1 MLDDTLKTQLAS
13 YLERL
18 REPVQLIASLDEREA
33 SAEMRELIEEIAALH
48 PMVHA
53 RFDGNDARKP
63 SFQIT
68 RAGADMGVR
77 FAAIPMGHE
86 FTSLVL
92 ALLQAGGHPPK
103 LEAEVIEQIQ
113 SLEGDFAFET
123 YMSLTCH
130 NCPDV
135 VQALNLMAVL
145 NPRIRHV
152 AIDGGLFEAE
162 VTERKIMAVPTI
174 YLNGQP
180 FGSGRMEIGEILAKI
195 DTGAAARDAAKLA
208 KKDVFDVLIVGGG
221 PAGAAAAVYAA
232 RKGIRTGIVA
242 ERFGGQTL
250 DTLGIENYISVLE
263 TQGPK
268 FAAAL
273 EAHARHYDVDIMNG
287 QRVEK
292 LAPSLQPGGTTT
304 ITLANGAQLQ
314 GRTVILSTGARW
326 RNVNVPGEAEYRNKG
341 VAYCPHCDGPLFK
354 GRKVAVIGGGNSGV
368 EAAID
373 LAGVVA
379 HVTLIEF
386 AEALKADAVLVN
398 KLKSLPNVSIH
409 VNAQTTEIT
418 GDGQK
423 AEGHRGAVAL
433 RRDRGGCEGWD
444 ERAGGVRRRRCDDDP
459 VQADHHRRGR
469 GREGGAVGLRPLDPA
484 RRQRLSGAT
493 GRNRTCDVAFGGL
506 HDIHFTTVARGGADS
521 TPHAAR
527 AGGAGRLAPARPSII
542 CGFLL
547 AQRQSAARA
556 LHRHTPT
563 SPRPRNS

>member
-1 MLDDTLKTQLAS
+1 MLDDSLKTQLAS

-53 RFDGNDARKP
+53 RFDGTDARKP

-103 LEAEVIEQIQ
+103 LEAEVIEQIR
-113 SLEGDFAFET
+113 SLDGDFAFET

-174 YLNGQP
+174 FLNGQP

-292 LAPSLQPGGTTT
+292 LEPALQPGGTTT

-314 GRTVILSTGARW
+314 GRAVILSTGARW

-354 GRKVAVIGGGNSGV
+354 GKKVAVIGGGNSGV

-373 LAGVVA
+373 LAGVVE

-386 AEALKADAVLVN
+386 ADALKADAVLVN
-398 KLKSLPNVSIH
+398 KLRSLPNVTIH

-423 AEGHRGAVAL
+423 VT
-433 RRDRGGCEGWD
+433 
-444 ERAGGVRRRRCDDDP
+444 
-459 VQADHHRRGR
+459 
-469 GREGGAVGLRPLDPA
+469 GLRYKDRATGAEFGVDLAGVFVQIGLVPNTEWLKGTVE
-484 RRQRLSGAT
+484 LSKYGEILVDAKGAT
-493 GRNRTCDVAFGGL
+493 SLPGVFAAGDA
-506 HDIHFTTVARGGADS
+506 TTVPYKQIIIAAGDGAK
-521 TPHAAR
+521 AA
-527 AGGAGRLAPARPSII
+527 L
-542 CGFLL
+542 
-547 AQRQSAARA
+547 SAFDH
-556 LHRHTPT
+556 LIRHSATA
-563 SPRPRNS
+563 